1 MRTRFIISLIVLV
14 LVVAAGWTVAWFY
27 VQNLARENIL
37 ALAQNDGV
45 ANPKVSCA
53 RLDIGGY
60 PLYLDVTCDGLTV
73 VSGDLTATLASVK
86 SSIGI
91 DDISHAVAFFT
102 GPATLEDAFTG
113 SRRRLAWTSL
123 EASAR
128 LTGWRIAR
136 ISVVGDAFILDDTL
150 GGEALLGKAAHAELH
165 LLDLPGGDDPAKH
178 LAALRL
184 YATVSGLGAPGLAI
198 DSGQSTLDANL
209 TGLPDDV
216 RTYGDAD
223 LLKRIEA
230 AGGKLTVTSFKGGDG
245 DRNFAVTG
253 ALGLDAGMRPEGQ
266 LTIQSK
272 GLVERLGP
280 LVPEQWKPIILG
292 NPGADGSYTQTL
304 NFTNGL
310 VFSGIVPLGAVPPL
324 Q

>member
-1 MRTRFIISLIVLV
+1 MRTRFILLIALIVI
-14 LVVAAGWTVAWFY
+14 VAAGWTAGWFY
-27 VQNLARENIL
+27 VRSLVRENIL
-37 ALAQNDGV
+37 ALARNDGV
-45 ANPKVSCA
+45 ADPKLTCD
-53 RLDIGGY
+53 RLDVGGW
-60 PLYLDVTCDGLTV
+60 PFYLDVTCTGLTL
-73 VSGDLTATLASVK
+73 VSGDLTATVAGIKASV
-86 SSIGI
+86 GI
-91 DDISHAVAFFT
+91 DDISHAVAFVT

-113 SRRRLAWTSL
+113 SRRRLGWTAL

-128 LTGWRIAR
+128 LTNWRIAR
-136 ISVVGDAFILDDTL
+136 VSVVGDAFVLDDTL
-150 GGEALLGKAAHAELH
+150 GGETLLARADHAELH
-165 LLDLPGGDDPAKH
+165 LVDQPGQYDAAKH

-184 YATVSGLGAPGLAI
+184 YATVTGLNAPGLAVDKG
-198 DSGQSTLDANL
+198 DSALEATL

-223 LLKRIEA
+223 VLQRVAA
-230 AGGKLTVTSFKGGDG
+230 AGGKLSLTSFKGSDG

-266 LTIQSK
+266 LTITSK

-292 NPGADGSYTQTL
+292 NPGPDGTYKQVL

-310 VFSGIVPLGAVPPL
+310 VFSGIVPLGAVPAL
-324 Q
+324 K